1 MSWANKDQY
10 DIKTSE
16 FLRDWGSA
24 GGSVPNTRRMSV
36 GNSATTR

>member
-16 FLRDWGSA
+16 FLRDWDPQA
-24 GGSVPNTRRMSV
+24 VAFRTPV
-36 GNSATTR
+36 E